1 MKKADEVKLKIEKIT
16 ELLNR
21 TTRSYPYKL
30 YLKGVLDG
38 LNWVLEKGEIRTRDG

>member
-1 MKKADEVKLKIEKIT
+1 MRKTEEIELKIDKIAD
-16 ELLNR
+16 LLNR
-21 TTRSYPYKL
+21 TTRGYPYKL

>member
-21 TTRSYPYKL
+21 TTRGYPYKL
-30 YLKGVLDG
+30 YLDG